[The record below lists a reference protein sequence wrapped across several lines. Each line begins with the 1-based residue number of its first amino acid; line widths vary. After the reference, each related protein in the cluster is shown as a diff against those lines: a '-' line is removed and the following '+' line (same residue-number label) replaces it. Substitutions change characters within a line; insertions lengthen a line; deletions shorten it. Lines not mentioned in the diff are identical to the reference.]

1 VVFSGKS
8 FFFNKTDRQDITEIL
23 LKEALNTITLTDQ
36 ELLEYDSVLD
46 ADMPSENEEDSE
58 ENIISEDEIE

>member
-1 VVFSGKS
+1 MVYSVYRFAS
-8 FFFNKTDRQDITEIL
+8 FIEGDSWHVN
-23 LKEALNTITLTDQ
+23 DQ